1 MTAERITAATI
12 TPEVLASLRATAQ
25 AAIDAD
31 EFDNSIPGNWEAE
44 VYNVR
49 RRGIGYKLL
58 PYRES
63 DGTEGSVSCIVTD
76 GEYGLADGRTVQH
89 IATFDPLTIIAI
101 LDYLES
107 LS

>member
-1 MTAERITAATI
+1 MTGERITAATI
-12 TPEVLASLRATAQ
+12 TPEVLARLRATAQ

-49 RRGIGYKLL
+49 RRGLDGKLI
-58 PYRES
+58 PYREI
-63 DGTEGSVSCIVTD
+63 DGTEGGVSCIMND
-76 GEYGLADGRTVQH
+76 GVYGMADGRIVQH